1 MGVGLGFR
9 GEGLGLT
16 DVMATEEA
24 AIESAFA
31 TPAFRVQGLGCRVQ
45 GLGFGVQ
52 GFRIGVQGSGF
63 RIRG

>member
-1 MGVGLGFR
+1 M
-9 GEGLGLT
+9 GLT

-45 GLGFGVQ
+45 G
-52 GFRIGVQGSGF
+52 FRIGVQGSGF
-63 RIRG
+63 RIRGLGFGV